1 MHYITFVMKN
11 DKQVNIEIWVEL
23 KLSEGKYSFSLSEV
37 KSCYPNKS
45 EDAIKLA
52 LNRLSKRGKIL
63 SIHKGYYTIIPPQYL
78 NMGFLPV
85 PSFIDQFMSYLGR
98 KYYVSLLSAAALHG
112 SSHQQ
117 PQEYFVTT
125 TQPALRPTQK
135 KDFKI
140 NYTGIKKY
148 PDQMIIKIK
157 TESGYINVSNP
168 VLTAVDLV
176 HFVNKIGGLNRVGT
190 VINELCDAIKPIDF
204 NSEIMN
210 YASVASLQKLGYFF
224 DFVCDRID
232 LADALYENALRR
244 SLKFYRIP
252 LNPKK
257 DTKRNEPNNRWMV
270 IVNTEI
276 EIDE

>member
-1 MHYITFVMKN
+1 MEKS
-11 DKQVNIEIWVEL
+11 KQINIENWIEI
-23 KLSEGKYSFSLSEV
+23 KLSEGRYSFSLSEI
-37 KSCYPNKS
+37 KSSCPEKS
-45 EDAIKLA
+45 EDAIKFA
-52 LNRLSKRGKIL
+52 LGRLSKKNKIL

-85 PSFIDQFMSYLGR
+85 ASFIDQFMSFLGK

-117 PQEYFVTT
+117 PQEFFVTLT
-125 TQPALRPTQK
+125 HPAPRPTKK

-140 NYTGIKKY
+140 NYTSIKNY
-148 PDQMIIKIK
+148 PDKLIVKLK

-176 HFVNKIGGLNRVGT
+176 HFVNKIGGFNRIGT
-190 VINELCDAIKPIDF
+190 VINELCDEIKPKDF
-204 NSEIMN
+204 NSEIME
-210 YASVASLQKLGYFF
+210 YATVASLQKLGYIF
-224 DFVCDRID
+224 DFVCGRAD
-232 LADALYENALRR
+232 LADALYENAKKR
-244 SLKFYRIP
+244 SMKFFRKA
-252 LNPKK
+252 LSDSRK
-257 DTKRNEPNNRWMV
+257 TKGYVSNNRWKV